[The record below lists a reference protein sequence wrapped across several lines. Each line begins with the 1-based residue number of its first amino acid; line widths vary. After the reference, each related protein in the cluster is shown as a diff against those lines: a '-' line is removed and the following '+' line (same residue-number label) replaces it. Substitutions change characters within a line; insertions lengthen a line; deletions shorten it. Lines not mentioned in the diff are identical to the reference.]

1 MFLCHVAETTTTNPP
16 VTTAPPTIV
25 TIPFIECPA
34 VPCPADSICLEG
46 VCQCR
51 SGTFLQDGHCVPAQV
66 FPGELHFTNREF
78 KVEMSDRTSEIFRK
92 TAHEISAALYEALK
106 DVPGY
111 QRSEVVRLEEGSVRA
126 TVNNIFENTNT
137 SEDDVKDLIE
147 TAINKS
153 SDTGGVLS
161 GASFTPENLCD
172 VEPLPCDSI
181 SAKCT
186 HENGRARCSCKTG
199 YIPTM
204 YSNTICR
211 GCPSGQEPD
220 GDKCK
225 SCKFGYGGF
234 NCNDSSLLAVV
245 VVSCVLGGILLILV
259 LAVISYHGWRR
270 YSKRKPDDS
279 SSPYSIGESWPAG
292 VNPISRATTKWNSTR
307 SMEMREAAY
316 TDVLGDRT
324 QQTNSA
330 VSYHMFS
337 RRLCRL
343 NYFPLI
349 LRLSHASCRPSTKS
363 VCSMLPRHLASR
375 SHLLINLK
383 PTQ

>member
-1 MFLCHVAETTTTNPP
+1 MRTH
-16 VTTAPPTIV
+16 TARV
-25 TIPFIECPA
+25 CPA
-34 VPCPADSICLEG
+34 CPADSVCLQG

-51 SGTFLQDGHCVPAQV
+51 SGTYLQDGHCVPAQV
-66 FPGELHFTNREF
+66 FPGELHLPNREF
-78 KVEMSDRTSEIFRK
+78 EVEMSDRTSGIFRK

-111 QRSEVVRLEEGSVRA
+111 QRSEVVRLDEGSVRA

-137 SEDDVKDLIE
+137 SEDAVRDLIE

-153 SDTGGVLS
+153 SDTGGVLTN
-161 GASFTPENLCD
+161 ANFTTENLCD

-181 SAKCT
+181 STKCA
-186 HENGRARCSCKTG
+186 HENGWARCSCKTG
-199 YIPTM
+199 YINSF
-204 YSNTICR
+204 YSNTSCL

-279 SSPYSIGESWPAG
+279 SSPYFLGESWPAG
-292 VNPISRATTKWNSTR
+292 IIPIPRATTNSNSAR
-307 SMEMREAAY
+307 SMGMRKAAY

-324 QQTNSA
+324 QQTNRA
-330 VSYHMFS
+330 RYHME
-337 RRLCRL
+337 
-343 NYFPLI
+343 
-349 LRLSHASCRPSTKS
+349 
-363 VCSMLPRHLASR
+363 RHKRTHSGEKPYR
-375 SHLLINLK
+375 CETCQQVSELLGAL
-383 PTQ
+383 QA